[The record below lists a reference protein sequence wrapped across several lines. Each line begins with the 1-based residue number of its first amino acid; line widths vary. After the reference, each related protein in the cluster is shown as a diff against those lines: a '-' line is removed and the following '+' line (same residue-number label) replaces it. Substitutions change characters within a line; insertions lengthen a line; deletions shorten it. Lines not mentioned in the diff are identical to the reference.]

1 MNKPLYIFLKIR
13 PKFAKKAWTKK
24 EEAWTNSFTSFE
36 SLVKICKNART
47 NPFTSFE
54 SLVKICKKAWIII
67 TLFFENEFLNLVQIA
82 EKRKIPIYCL
92 YFFNLR

>member
-24 EEAWTNSFTSFE
+24 EEAWTN
-36 SLVKICKNART
+36 
-47 NPFTSFE
+47 PFTSFE

-67 TLFFENEFLNLVQIA
+67 TLFFENEFSNLVQNA